1 MARNIVLLHLFNR
14 RASQRF
20 RWGKYV
26 QIFEDTNLTEA
37 IAKHFRVAAPLAF
50 KACGEMNRGR

>member
-1 MARNIVLLHLFNR
+1 MARNIVPLHLFNR
-14 RASQRF
+14 PACLRF

-37 IAKHFRVAAPLAF
+37 IAKHFRVGAPLAF
-50 KACGEMNRGR
+50 KACGEMNRRQ